1 MRRKP
6 NERVRAGRYEVKLN
20 DAIMCEDKHLP
31 VFKELVENYPDVK
44 YIAGG
49 ATQNSIRVAQWMSQQ
64 ENSTAFVGCVGKDA
78 FGKQLAEC
86 ATADG
91 VAVHYLEDEAAAT
104 GTCAVL
110 VKDQDRSLMANLSA
124 ANNYK
129 LDHYET
135 APIQSVVSGAQFFYI
150 SGFFLTV
157 SPPTIQKVGAHCAE
171 ANKVFCMNL
180 SAPFLSQFFTEPL
193 LAAIPYVDFMF
204 GNESEAEAFGE
215 KQGFEDK
222 SVKNVAL
229 QLAKMDKVNSK
240 RPRTVVITQ
249 GADCTVVATPD
260 GTVTEYSV
268 PKLAKE
274 DIVDAN
280 GAGDSFVGGFL
291 AGLMKGKSIK
301 ECVDAGHYAASVI
314 LKVTFLL
321 FAACAFIGPA
331 SLNRHVPRL
340 RVRCL

>member
-1 MRRKP
+1 
-6 NERVRAGRYEVKLN
+6 
-20 DAIMCEDKHLP
+20 
-31 VFKELVENYPDVK
+31 
-44 YIAGG
+44 
-49 ATQNSIRVAQWMSQQ
+49 
-64 ENSTAFVGCVGKDA
+64 
-78 FGKQLAEC
+78 
-86 ATADG
+86 
-91 VAVHYLEDEAAAT
+91 
-104 GTCAVL
+104 
-110 VKDQDRSLMANLSA
+110 
-124 ANNYK
+124 
-129 LDHYET
+129 
-135 APIQSVVSGAQFFYI
+135 
-150 SGFFLTV
+150 
-157 SPPTIQKVGAHCAE
+157 
-171 ANKVFCMNL
+171 MNL

-340 RVRCL
+340 RVRCVCRCRAAASPIASRPRHVRSSAWATPSWTFPPTSARSFWISECDLLILLVFAGFVPCCLILHATETERTCARWQV